1 MVRTGELPT
10 RLLALKYGADLVWG
24 SSLFFFPRLR
34 YFVRYEPLT
43 PFTGPETVDKAI
55 IGAVRTPNL
64 RTNTIDFIKASTR
77 ADGKIIFRTLP
88 SAEKGKLIFQLGTAS
103 PDLAVEAAKVVA
115 GDVDGIDVNSGC
127 PKHFSIHAGMG
138 AALLKAPDKLIA
150 ILTALVNEIGIPYS
164 VPISVKIRLLE
175 PHSETVELVRR
186 LCLTGISRLTVHCRT
201 IPMRPREPAI
211 RDVLASIAS
220 VCRASGVKV
229 FANGDVDSRAHALR
243 LCEEYGVDGCMI
255 ARAAETNMSV
265 FRAEGAL
272 PWREVTEEFL
282 RTAVSVESHFT
293 NTKFCLGHVIPGKS
307 EYYTKVIQSR
317 TYEQV
322 FEALGMVYE
331 PLAGA
336 EVRTVEERVGSK
348 AVEKAKTLS
357 NTVRAASGGAAP
369 LKSGK
374 KGSVR
379 GVTSDAVVDPIAER
393 KKQQA
398 TAVV

>member
-1 MVRTGELPT
+1 M
-10 RLLALKYGADLVWG
+10 ALISYGVA
-24 SSLFFFPRLR
+24 LFFFPPLL
-34 YFVRYEPLT
+34 YFIRYEPLT
-43 PFTGPETVDKAI
+43 PSPGPETVDKAI

-64 RTNTIDFIKASTR
+64 RTNTIDFIKASAR

-103 PDLAVEAAKVVA
+103 PELAVEAAKVVA

-138 AALLKAPDKLIA
+138 AALLKAPEKLVA
-150 ILTALVNEIGIPYS
+150 ILTALVNEVGTPYS

-201 IPMRPREPAI
+201 IPMRPREPAV
-211 RDVLASIAS
+211 RDVLTSIAS

-229 FANGDVDSRAHALR
+229 FANGDVDSRAHALQ

-272 PWREVTEEFL
+272 PWREVAEEFL

-307 EYYTKVIQSR
+307 EYYSKVIRSR
-317 TYEQV
+317 TYDQV
-322 FEALGMVYE
+322 FEVLGMVYE
-331 PLAGA
+331 PPVGT
-336 EVRTVEERVGSK
+336 EVEGKVEEKVGSN

-357 NTVRAASGGAAP
+357 DTVRAASGSAAP

-374 KGSVR
+374 KSSVR
-379 GVTSDAVVDPIAER
+379 GVASDAAVGPMVER
-393 KKQQA
+393 EKQQA
-398 TAVV
+398 TAVI

>member
-1 MVRTGELPT
+1 M
-10 RLLALKYGADLVWG
+10 
-24 SSLFFFPRLR
+24 
-34 YFVRYEPLT
+34 
-43 PFTGPETVDKAI
+43 
-55 IGAVRTPNL
+55 
-64 RTNTIDFIKASTR
+64 
-77 ADGKIIFRTLP
+77 
-88 SAEKGKLIFQLGTAS
+88 
-103 PDLAVEAAKVVA
+103 VA

-138 AALLKAPDKLIA
+138 AALLKAPDKLVA
-150 ILTALVNEIGIPYS
+150 ILTALVNEVGIPYS

-175 PHSETVELVRR
+175 PHSETVELVQR

-220 VCRASGVKV
+220 VCRASGVKI

-307 EYYTKVIQSR
+307 ECYTKVIQSR

-331 PLAGA
+331 PPAGTEVKGTA
-336 EVRTVEERVGSK
+336 EEKVGSK
-348 AVEKAKTLS
+348 AVEKAKMLS
-357 NTVRAASGGAAP
+357 DTVRAASGGAAP
-369 LKSGK
+369 LKGGK
-374 KGSVR
+374 KSSIR
-379 GVTSDAVVDPIAER
+379 GVTSDAVVGPIAER
-393 KKQQA
+393 EKQQA
-398 TAVV
+398 TAAV